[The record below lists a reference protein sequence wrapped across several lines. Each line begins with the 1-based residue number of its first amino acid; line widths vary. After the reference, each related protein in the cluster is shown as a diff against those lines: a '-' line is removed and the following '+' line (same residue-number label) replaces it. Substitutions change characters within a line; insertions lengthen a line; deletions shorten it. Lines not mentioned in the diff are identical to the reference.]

1 MEQRSFAEVDGF
13 RRQEKVTRRE
23 RFLEEMERVMPW
35 QRLEARI
42 TPAYPVAG
50 NGRRPYPLA
59 TMLRI
64 HLMQQWFGYSDAA
77 MEDALHET
85 PLLRKFAGLDAGVD
99 GMPDETT
106 ILNFRH
112 LLEESH
118 LAETL
123 FGEVVALLTERG
135 FILRHGTIVDAT
147 LIAASPSTKNRDRK
161 RDPDMTSSKKGNDW
175 HFGMK
180 AHIGV
185 DTAHGLVHT
194 VESTTGKISDYAM
207 GDTLLHGDE
216 ETAHGDRGYHKKTRT
231 ADAPRDADAAVPRW
245 YVPFKR
251 AAGADTTYEEKRINR
266 LLAGIRA
273 AVEHPFRVLKC
284 QFGYRKVRYRGLFKN
299 EQHLFILFALT
310 NIYQA
315 RHLLTE
321 TG

>member
-1 MEQRSFAEVDGF
+1 MEQRSFGDINGF

-35 QRLEARI
+35 KRLEARI
-42 TPAYPVAG
+42 ATVYPVAG

-85 PLLRKFAGLDAGVD
+85 PLLRKFSGLDAGAD
-99 GMPDETT
+99 CMPDETT

-112 LLEESH
+112 LLEQNH

-135 FILRHGTIVDAT
+135 FILRQGTIVDAT
-147 LIAASPSTKNRDRK
+147 LIAASPSTKNHDRK
-161 RDPDMTSSKKGNDW
+161 RDLDMTSSKKGNDW

-185 DTAHGLVHT
+185 DTAQGLVHT
-194 VESTTGKISDYAM
+194 VEGTTGKISDYAM

-216 ETAHGDRGYHKKTRT
+216 ETAHGDRGYHNKTRT
-231 ADAPRDADAAVPRW
+231 ADAPRDAEAASPHW

-251 AAGADTTYEEKRINR
+251 AAGADTTDEEKRVNR

-273 AVEHPFRVLKC
+273 AVEHPFRILKC

-315 RHLLTE
+315 RHLLME